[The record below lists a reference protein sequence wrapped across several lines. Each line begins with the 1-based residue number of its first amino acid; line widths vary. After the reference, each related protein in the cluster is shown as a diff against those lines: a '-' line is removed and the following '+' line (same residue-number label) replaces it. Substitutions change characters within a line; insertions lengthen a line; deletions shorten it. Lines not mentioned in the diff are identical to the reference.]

1 MMFERLGVRGRLLL
15 AFLGISTFAVIA
27 SIAGLYAFNRVA
39 DFLDHIIQQ
48 RVPIATTSLEFS
60 REAER
65 IASSASGLLAART
78 DAEREAVS
86 TDIEANTATLAELLS
101 DLKAQTNRAEIN
113 NGLEQ
118 AVFLLQANL
127 GALNR
132 VVSERRALANEKE
145 QILRK
150 VSRATLGAH
159 RVIDPA
165 IRVMDAKI
173 AQWKKIKLD
182 GTSPDLVDEVLSL
195 LPQQKAQVLVAST
208 NDTLIRA
215 AESDT
220 LADLNL
226 LILPLDRNLDS
237 LTAIGENFD
246 PRLQK
251 ALSPSKS
258 SHSMI

>member
-1 MMFERLGVRGRLLL
+1 MLGELL
-15 AFLGISTFAVIA
+15 A
-27 SIAGLYAFNRVA
+27 N
-39 DFLDHIIQQ
+39 
-48 RVPIATTSLEFS
+48 
-60 REAER
+60 
-65 IASSASGLLAART
+65 
-78 DAEREAVS
+78 
-86 TDIEANTATLAELLS
+86 
-101 DLKAQTNRAEIN
+101 LKAQTNQSEIN

-118 AVFLLQANL
+118 AVFLLQGNL

-132 VVSERRALANEKE
+132 VVSKRRTLVNEKE

-173 AQWKKIKLD
+173 AQWEKVKLD
-182 GTSPDLVDEVLSL
+182 GASHDLVDEVVSL

-215 AESDT
+215 AEAES

-237 LTAIGENFD
+237 LAAIGENFD
-246 PRLQK
+246 LRLQK
-251 ALSPSKS
+251 RFAKQLQSFHDLKASLVGLKRNEFEL
-258 SHSMI
+258 IREG